1 MSNLRLFVAALAA
14 HGLWM
19 LPISGSAEEP
29 EKPLVL
35 IERVVNTKYR
45 ETVDAYN
52 VLLRSKLTKP
62 YIVKEGDNL
71 PAIVKARY
79 TIGQTQTPELF
90 EPMAERIQE
99 LNEAI
104 RNKPLVPGQRLELP
118 DLPPLQWKEPVSVAP
133 KYGVPR
139 IQTGPSLKETQSG
152 KGSKFWESIYQKAD
166 FAIAEPALKSEPL
179 VTQPRWTSPEVAKA
193 ELASEGG
200 AVRTVLWD
208 QPLIISFAD
217 SGTPLAGSSVSED
230 AKFVKD
236 LVKRKPPPND
246 VVLFVLDDSW
256 PDAEAFTESKAFM
269 LSAMDVVR
277 KRFKLGDG
285 LAISKLRDA
294 TSTSF
299 IFPAGYSPHAVAI
312 KAALNEFQ
320 PLTPK
325 VRVVYLP
332 LFTQQTWSKEL
343 WTELAFMFR
352 CAFLMDEQF
361 GTTQPYPAI
370 RTNAEKF
377 ANEVVGAIPKETADA
392 VGRAQQSPITSLHFF
407 AQLYA
412 RATGIPYF
420 VNMSWTVRKK
430 QLEFKPNAEAD
441 VAGVSL
447 AATGNDQLD
456 VMNDEVY
463 LAYRGKP
470 SPGDVLAVM
479 NTDSQG
485 SPICKTGK
493 LPVGASS
500 NFYGLA
506 YDGRIPSTGACA
518 TSFATPRVAW
528 LLALRHAYN
537 SPLKDTDW
545 KKWYEDFQKSVV
557 ALQGGQAVITAKKYW
572 LPVPKLFAGL

>member
-1 MSNLRLFVAALAA
+1 MSMRQLLVAASAA
-14 HGLWM
+14 ALLWM
-19 LPISGSAEEP
+19 PPASASAEEP

-71 PAIVKARY
+71 PAIVNARY
-79 TIGQTQTPELF
+79 TIGQTKTPELF
-90 EPMAERIQE
+90 EPMAERIRE

-104 RNKPLVPGQRLELP
+104 RNKPMVPGQKLELP
-118 DLPPLQWKEPVSVAP
+118 DLPPLQWKEPVTAAP

-152 KGSKFWESIYQKAD
+152 KKSKFWESIYQKAD

-179 VTQPRWTSPEVAKA
+179 VSQPRWTTPEVAKA

-208 QPLIISFAD
+208 QPLVISFAD
-217 SGTPLAGSSVSED
+217 SGAQFAGTSIPADVQ
-230 AKFVKD
+230 FVKD
-236 LVKRKPPPND
+236 LVKRKPPPNE

-256 PDAEAFTESKAFM
+256 PDAQAFVDSKTFM
-269 LSAMDVVR
+269 ISAMDVVR

-285 LAISKLRDA
+285 LAISKLKDA

-299 IFPAGYSPHAVAI
+299 TFPSGYSPHAVAI
-312 KAALNEFQ
+312 KAALSEFQ
-320 PLTPK
+320 ALTPK

-343 WTELAFMFR
+343 WMELTFMFR

-361 GTTQPYPAI
+361 GTTPPYPAI
-370 RTNAEKF
+370 RADAEKF
-377 ANEVVGAIPKETADA
+377 AIDVVGAIPKETADA

-412 RATGIPYF
+412 RATGMPYF

-430 QLEFKPNAEAD
+430 QLEFKPNADAD

-485 SPICKTGK
+485 APMCKSGK
-493 LPVGASS
+493 LPLEGLS

-506 YDGRIPSTGACA
+506 YDGRIQSTGACA

-528 LLALRHAYN
+528 LLALRHAYDA
-537 SPLKDTDW
+537 PLKDSSW

-557 ALQGGQAVITAKKYW
+557 ALQGGSAVTTAKKYW